1 MIRFSVIN
9 LSCDGYHECG
19 PESIAGPDSGGE
31 EFDGSGRIEKREVE
45 IRDGEEFPEGR
56 DITCM

>member
-1 MIRFSVIN
+1 MRSGEY
-9 LSCDGYHECG
+9 CR
-19 PESIAGPDSGGE
+19 PDSGGE

-45 IRDGEEFPEGR
+45 IRGGEKFPEGR